1 MSKSLG
7 KIFLPAGSGTTV
19 GKFEFIIDS
28 SVVEKVE
35 VGTNVTAETSEGKVI
50 GTVIDMRTVGTDSDP
65 VATNLAGDRI
75 AHIPEVIVAQVQ
87 VFHSDY
93 MRPVTSGFVREAS
106 VQEIELATGANRIS
120 WKIPA
125 GVVKLLNGD
134 YAPIFLDGHALLGP
148 ESAHLTVGGLSGQAA
163 KTSYIGFLLASA
175 LNATKNDEKIAALV
189 FNVKGEDLIY
199 LDQEPEQGFE
209 LTDEDSAIYDTAGV
223 PAKPFENVT
232 VYAPKEVAGGA
243 GTSSPRGDAL
253 PLGWDLE
260 MVWPYLRYF
269 LGNSIYEDEKL
280 ASFLADFRNIVIK
293 NPDPR
298 VRVKTFEQMNAWF
311 NEVLRKAEEDG
322 SSVAWNKHHRA
333 TMWRAYRM
341 LSGIVPRTS
350 GLVVPGEAKPSWDV
364 PVANWNN
371 KEIVVVDLAGLTVD
385 VQAFVMARIIERV
398 MKSAE
403 DGALGVDHVVIV
415 ADELN
420 SFAPQVGSEMSL
432 IRKILQKVSTQG
444 RYAGVSLW
452 GAGQKLSKVDDLVRD
467 NAATRALGVTPDG
480 ELASGIYGK
489 MPSGV
494 SERIA
499 TLPKGFMALSHYCF
513 RSNLLIKFPRP
524 AWRTGRAKT
533 SGNRRKDLSEITGLT
548 SKSAE
553 RLKEGLSSEMV
564 SDILAKSSTQEE
576 AVASLSKLR
585 EPDMH
590 KTALHEPTGFDKEN
604 PFDLD

>member
-7 KIFLPAGSGTTV
+7 KIFLPAGAGTSV

-28 SVVEKVE
+28 NVVEKVE
-35 VGTNVTAETSEGKVI
+35 VGTNITAETSEGKVI

-87 VFHSDY
+87 VFYSEY

-106 VQEIELATGANRIS
+106 VQEIELATGASRID
-120 WKIPA
+120 WKIPS
-125 GVVKLLNGD
+125 GVVKLLNGE

-163 KTSYIGFLLASA
+163 KTSYIGFLLAGA
-175 LNATKNDEKIAALV
+175 LSVASETEKIAALI

-199 LDQEPEQGFE
+199 LDQAPELGFE
-209 LTDEDSAIYDTAGV
+209 LTPEDDAIYTATKV

-232 VYAPKEVAGGA
+232 VYAPKEVAGGS
-243 GTSSPRGDAL
+243 GTSSPREDAL

-280 ASFLADFRNIVIK
+280 ASFFADFRNIVMK
-293 NPDPR
+293 NPDPSA
-298 VRVKTFEQMNAWF
+298 RVKTFEQMNAWF
-311 NEVLRKAEEDG
+311 NEVLRKAEDEG

-341 LSGIVPRTS
+341 ISGIVPRTN
-350 GLVVPGEAKPSWDV
+350 GLVVLNEAKPTWDV
-364 PVANWNN
+364 PVDNWRN
-371 KEIVVVDLAGLTVD
+371 KEIIVVDLAGLTVD
-385 VQAFVMARIIERV
+385 VQAFVMARTIERV

-403 DGALGVDHVVIV
+403 NGTLGVDHVVIV

-420 SFAPQVGSEMSL
+420 SFAPQVGTEMSL
-432 IRKILQKVSTQG
+432 VRKILQKVSTQG
-444 RYAGVSLW
+444 RYAGISLW

-467 NAATRALGVTPDG
+467 NAATRALGITPDG
-480 ELASGIYGK
+480 ELSSGIYGK
-489 MPSGV
+489 MPAGV

-533 SGNRRKDLSEITGLT
+533 SGNRRKDLSDLTGL
-548 SKSAE
+548 SAKSAE
-553 RLKEGLSSEMV
+553 RLTEGLSSELV
-564 SDILAKSSTQEE
+564 SDILANSSTKEE
-576 AVASLSKLR
+576 AVSKLGKAR
-585 EPDMH
+585 EPDMK

-604 PFDLD
+604 PFDIE